1 MITISAVLITRDNKY
16 LLVQENKPND
26 IGWTIPAGRV
36 RDQETP
42 EEGAVREVKEET
54 GLEVKID
61 GLIDTVNFSKKNT
74 EMKIYKARVT
84 GGSLKLNDKECMGMG
99 WFNWEEIKYLNLRRK
114 FIKDV
119 IKQDINR
126 GGAKI

>member
-1 MITISAVLITRDNKY
+1 MITISAILITRNGKY
-16 LLVQENKPND
+16 LLVQENKPDD

-42 EEGAVREVKEET
+42 EEGAIREVKEET

-61 GLIDTVNFSKKNT
+61 GLIDTMSFSDKNT
-74 EMKIYKARVT
+74 KMKIYKARVT
-84 GGSLKLNDKECMGMG
+84 SGNLKLNDKECMGMG
-99 WFNWEEIKYLNLRRK
+99 WFSWEEIKHLSLRRK

-119 IKQDINR
+119 IKRDVNR
-126 GGAKI
+126 RG